1 MALILNALE
10 DIQLPGAWLTIGS
23 FDGVHRG
30 HQELIRSLVR
40 GAHQV
45 GSPAVV
51 LTFYPHPVVVLRRLS
66 GPYYLTPPD
75 ERSTL
80 LKELGVDAVF
90 TLAFDLQMAA
100 ISAEDFMTRVYAHL
114 SPQQLWVGYN
124 FALGRN
130 RQGDVPALRL
140 FGERLGY
147 QLNVVAPVVV
157 DGEIVSST
165 LLRQLLLA
173 GEVEHAA
180 RGLGRYYAL
189 TGEIIHGDGRGRGLG
204 IPTANLTIWPD
215 QIIPANGIYACW
227 AWVDGKRWAAVTN
240 VGVRPTFEGNGNP
253 LRIEAHLLDFDQDV
267 YGKQLRLEFVARQ
280 REERRYS
287 TIEALMEQ
295 IVLDIKEAR
304 VRLMQ

>member
-1 MALILNALE
+1 M
-10 DIQLPGAWLTIGS
+10 
-23 FDGVHRG
+23 
-30 HQELIRSLVR
+30 
-40 GAHQV
+40 

-66 GPYYLTPPD
+66 GPYYLTSPD
-75 ERSTL
+75 ERSAL

-100 ISAEDFMTRVYAHL
+100 ITAEDFMTRVNDHL

-140 FGERLGY
+140 LGERLGY

-157 DGEIVSST
+157 EEEIVSST

-180 RGLGRYYAL
+180 RGLGRNYAL
-189 TGEIIHGDGRGRGLG
+189 TGETIHGDGRGRGLG
-204 IPTANLTIWPD
+204 IPTANLAIWPE

-240 VGVRPTFEGNGNP
+240 VGVRPTFESNDSSP
-253 LRIEAHLLDFDQDV
+253 RVEAHLLDFDQDL
-267 YGKQLRLEFVARQ
+267 YGKQLRLEFVARL

-295 IVLDIKEAR
+295 IVLDIKEAKA
-304 VRLMQ
+304 RLM